1 MNLKNNNLLNTY
13 NRLPVSFEKGQGV
26 WLFDKHGKKYL
37 DALSGV
43 AVNTL
48 GHNHPGLIKALTQ
61 QVSKL
66 IHVSNYYNIEEQS
79 LLAEELADLS
89 QLSSAFFC
97 NSGCEANEAAIKI
110 ARLHGHKQK
119 IHSPD
124 IIVMDK
130 AWHGRSMATLSAT
143 GSRKAQA
150 GFEPLMPGFIR
161 VPYDDIASIQKI
173 ANQKNNIAAIML
185 EPIQGEGGINIPKNL
200 SSYLSNLRKICDI
213 NNWLL
218 IFDEVQCGIGRTGK
232 WFAFQHSKI
241 RPDVVTLAKGLGSGV
256 PVGACITNKK
266 TSNLMVPGKHGSTF
280 GGNPLACV
288 SSSATLKAIKEESLM
303 ENAITQG
310 DFIAKELEKNLQGYK
325 LVKKIRHIG
334 LMLGVE
340 LSVPCNDLI
349 QIALDEKLL
358 INVTAD
364 NVIRLLPPL
373 IINKSESQFLVD
385 KLSTLIINFIE
396 KN

>member
-13 NRLPVSFEKGQGV
+13 NRLPVSFEKGEGV

-48 GHNHPGLIKALTQ
+48 GHNHPALIKALTQ

-200 SSYLSNLRKICDI
+200 NNYLSDLRKICDM

-241 RPDVVTLAKGLGSGV
+241 KPDVVTLAKGLASGV

-266 TSNLMVPGKHGSTF
+266 TSNLMGPGKHGSTF

>member
-13 NRLPVSFEKGQGV
+13 NRLPVSFEKGEGV

-48 GHNHPGLIKALTQ
+48 GHNHPALIKALTQ

-200 SSYLSNLRKICDI
+200 NSYLSDLRKICDI

-310 DFIAKELEKNLQGYK
+310 DFIAKELEKNLKGYK

-364 NVIRLLPPL
+364 KVIRLLPPL

-385 KLSTLIINFIE
+385 KLSRLIINFIE

>member
-13 NRLPVSFEKGQGV
+13 NRLPVSFEKGEGV

-48 GHNHPGLIKALTQ
+48 GHNHPALVKALTM

-79 LLAEELADLS
+79 LLAEELADIS

-173 ANQKNNIAAIML
+173 ANQKNNIVALML

-200 SSYLSNLRKICDI
+200 SSYLSNLRKICDM

-241 RPDVVTLAKGLGSGV
+241 KPDVVTLAKGLASGV

-288 SSSATLKAIKEESLM
+288 SSSVTLKVIKKESLM

>member
-13 NRLPVSFEKGQGV
+13 NRLPVSFEKGEGV

-48 GHNHPGLIKALTQ
+48 GHNHPALVKALTM

-79 LLAEELADLS
+79 LLAEELADIS

-110 ARLHGHKQK
+110 ARLHGYKQK

-173 ANQKNNIAAIML
+173 ANQKNNIVAIML

-241 RPDVVTLAKGLGSGV
+241 KPDVVTLAKGLASGV

-288 SSSATLKAIKEESLM
+288 SSSVTLKVIKKESLM

>member
-13 NRLPVSFEKGQGV
+13 NRLPVSFEKGEGV

-48 GHNHPGLIKALTQ
+48 GHNHPALIKALTQ

-310 DFIAKELEKNLQGYK
+310 DFIAKELEKNLKGYK

>member
-13 NRLPVSFEKGQGV
+13 NRLPVSFEKGEGV

-48 GHNHPGLIKALTQ
+48 GHNHPALVKALTQ

-79 LLAEELADLS
+79 LLAEELAGLS

-173 ANQKNNIAAIML
+173 ANQKNNIVAIML

-241 RPDVVTLAKGLGSGV
+241 KPDVVTLAKGLASGV

-288 SSSATLKAIKEESLM
+288 SSLVTLKAIKKESLM